1 MRGSR
6 DTQERPHN
14 FLGHP
19 VIKVCTLYSDYNGK
33 NRTEALFQ
41 RDYFLGWR
49 GLRNTYNHKAVNFCC
64 PLKIQMNNRET
75 FLRLVMFFFLTIIK
89 DFSIVF

>member
-6 DTQERPHN
+6 ATQERPHN

-19 VIKVCTLYSDYNGK
+19 VIKVCTLYYDYNSK

-49 GLRNTYNHKAVNFCC
+49 GLGNTYNHKAVNLCC

-75 FLRLVMFFFLTIIK
+75 FLRLVIFFLTIIK